1 MIPKKQSYLDK
12 AKQAWGEPLPNWVQ
26 ALAEEADRTSG
37 QKVAARLGYSNSTI
51 SYVIA
56 NKYPGDVDGV
66 AEKVRGALLGAK
78 VMCPVFGEM
87 DRDYCLDQQKIGNT
101 GASSVR
107 ARLYRHCRGLGGVEK
122 CPNSRIPEGQR

>member
-1 MIPKKQSYLDK
+1 MIAKTQSYLDK
-12 AKQAWGEPLPNWVQ
+12 ARQAWGEPLPNWVQ

-37 QKVAARLGYSNSTI
+37 QKIAVRLGYSNATI

-56 NKYPGDVDGV
+56 NKYSGDVEGV
-66 AEKVRGALLGAK
+66 AEKVRGVLLGAK

-87 DRDYCLDQQKIGNT
+87 DRDYCLDQQKMGNT

-107 ARLYRHCRGLGGVEK
+107 ARLYRHCRGLGGVPK

>member
-1 MIPKKQSYLDK
+1 MNGQSYHAK
-12 AKQAWGEPLPNWVQ
+12 AKTAWGDALPDWVQ
-26 ALAEEADRTSG
+26 ALAEEADRTNARR
-37 QKVAARLGYSNSTI
+37 VAERIGYSNAVV

-56 NKYPGDVDGV
+56 NKYPGDVERV

-78 VMCPVFGEM
+78 VMCPVMGEM
-87 DRDYCLDQQKIGNT
+87 DRDYCLDQQKIGDT

>member
-1 MIPKKQSYLDK
+1 MKETYLTK
-12 AKQAWGEPLPNWVQ
+12 AQRAWGATLPDWVQ
-26 ALAEEADRTSG
+26 VLAEEADRTNARR
-37 QKVAARLGYSNSTI
+37 VATRIGYSNAVV

-56 NKYPGDVDGV
+56 NKYPGDVEGV
-66 AEKVRGALLGAK
+66 AEKVRGAFLGAK

-87 DRDYCLDQQKIGNT
+87 DRDYCLDQQKLGDT